1 VIDPLPFLG
10 ALLALLGVII
20 VALIGGGV
28 TLAVQLAKWQ
38 NQNRLLWGYNRQ
50 LQHHIYLGSPPPPPA
65 PPADLFD

>member
-1 VIDPLPFLG
+1 MIDPALFVG
-10 ALLALLGVII
+10 ALLTLLGVII

-50 LQHHIYLGSPPPPPA
+50 LQDHIYRGNPPPPPA
-65 PPADLFD
+65 PPPDLFD